1 MHKLVFIIFEF
12 LQYYFLLAGIITD
25 LARVTH
31 NLDLSSPNVSA
42 TINAVLKPLETLT
55 RSVNQPSS
63 VNCQRHQKNKANNG
77 NAGEAENSEAA
88 NANPETN
95 PASIANNGAGTNTT
109 NSEATRA
116 QGDETVEPDAEATE
130 HDVSTAAESIDPNSE
145 SQLHVSYLFKRK
157 KIILDN
163 SGNYVFKNILL
174 ILRPLKKVMMKN
186 SRK

>member
-1 MHKLVFIIFEF
+1 MLKK
-12 LQYYFLLAGIITD
+12 GIITD

-63 VNCQRHQKNKANNG
+63 MNCQRNQKNKTNNG
-77 NAGEAENSEAA
+77 NPNEGEGNSEAA
-88 NANPETN
+88 NQNAETN
-95 PASIANNGAGTNTT
+95 PATNGAGTNTT

-130 HDVSTAAESIDPNSE
+130 HDISTAAESIDPNSE
-145 SQLHVSYLFKRK
+145 SQLHVSYEKYFYGTITSIYRVYFKVHHGRT
-157 KIILDN
+157 
-163 SGNYVFKNILL
+163 
-174 ILRPLKKVMMKN
+174 
-186 SRK
+186 

>member
-1 MHKLVFIIFEF
+1 MTVLFWIFAYLFIIFEF
-12 LQYYFLLAGIITD
+12 MQYYFLLAGIITD

-145 SQLHVSYLFKRK
+145 SQLHVSYL
-157 KIILDN
+157 
-163 SGNYVFKNILL
+163 
-174 ILRPLKKVMMKN
+174 LKKKD
-186 SRK
+186 SYG